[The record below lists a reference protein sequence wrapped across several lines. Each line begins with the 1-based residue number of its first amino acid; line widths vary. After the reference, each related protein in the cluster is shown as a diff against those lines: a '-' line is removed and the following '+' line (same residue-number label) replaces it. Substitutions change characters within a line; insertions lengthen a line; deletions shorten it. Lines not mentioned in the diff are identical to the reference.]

1 MKFDPEKY
9 HRRSIRLAGYNYSEF
24 GYYFITICT
33 ENRLCLF
40 GEIKNDEMIL
50 NDLGKIVEEEWL
62 NTEKIRPNVEL
73 NEFVVM
79 PNHIHGI
86 VIIKYKMEIGG
97 RGVLQYARNNKQ
109 GEYQSGGEYQF
120 APTTRLRSP
129 TQTIGS
135 IIRGFKSATA
145 KRINIYRG
153 FIAPVWQR
161 NYYEHIIRAENDYNS
176 ICRYIMLNSSMWVR
190 DRNNIDG
197 FH

>member
-1 MKFDPEKY
+1 MTFDPEKY
-9 HRRSIRLAGYNYSEF
+9 HRRSIRLHGYDYRES

-33 ENRLCLF
+33 EKRLCLF
-40 GEIKNDEMIL
+40 GEIKNNKMIL
-50 NDLGKIVEEEWL
+50 NDLGKIIEEEWVKS
-62 NTEKIRPNVEL
+62 EKIRPNVEL

-86 VIIKYKMEIGG
+86 VVIKYKMEIGG
-97 RGVLQYARNNKQ
+97 RGVLQYARNDESQ
-109 GEYQSGGEYQF
+109 TDRGVYQY
-120 APTTRLRSP
+120 APTPLQSP

-135 IIRGFKSATA
+135 IVRGFKSSTA
-145 KRINIYRG
+145 KRINIYRD

-161 NYYEHIIRAENDYNS
+161 NYYEHIIRNENEHNNIS
-176 ICRYIMLNSSMWVR
+176 KYIALNPSMWDM